1 MKGCSVLVSVHPETT
16 QLLCAAARVSKEV
29 FALISWSTN
38 KVCSSGLLSFIN
50 VQHQEVGIMK
60 IF

>member
-1 MKGCSVLVSVHPETT
+1 MLVSVHPETT